1 MEKEFIDLFELQHR
15 LKQGV
20 ESLFPN
26 RIWVKA
32 EVSAVKARSGGH
44 CYMELSQSDQKGLIA
59 KSSAIIWSSKY
70 RFIAPY
76 FESVTGTPL
85 QEGLVILVQVQVN
98 FSELYGMSLIIDDI
112 NPEFSLGE
120 KEQERQRT
128 IQRLQ
133 SEGLMGLQKEL
144 ELPVLPCRLAV
155 ISAED
160 AAGYRDF
167 MRHIEENPYG
177 FKFEIVLFPAL
188 MQGVDCP
195 ASIIAALDAILYETQ
210 GNALDCC
217 AGKFATQGNAL
228 ECREGEFNVQGNA
241 LDCCA
246 GRFAVRTGGAE
257 SGAGEFA
264 MQGGGAECVAWQRCR
279 GYDAVLILR
288 GGGAKLDLACFDDY
302 NLAAVIA
309 QYPLPVLT
317 AIGHDQDYH
326 VCDMVAHEFLKTPT
340 ALADYIIDIYAREDE
355 RISSFESRI
364 RLALSNRL
372 YREEALLDSLSA
384 RIKGG
389 FSLKITKEEA
399 LLESLAAR
407 IKGGFSLKIAAM
419 ESALQVLQT
428 RIQAADPRKIL
439 DRGYALAVDE
449 NGVVLKSVAGRQVGD
464 KVSVM
469 FADGIL
475 HAEVV
480 SVAPSAKP

>member
-1 MEKEFIDLFELQHR
+1 MAIMEKEFVDLLELQHR

-26 RIWVKA
+26 RIWVRS

-44 CYMELSQSDQKGLIA
+44 CYLELSQSNQKGLVA

-85 QEGLVILVQVQVN
+85 QEGLVILVKVQVN
-98 FSELYGMSLIIDDI
+98 YSELYGMSLIIDDI

-133 SEGLMGLQKEL
+133 EEGLMDLQKEL
-144 ELPVLPCRLAV
+144 ELPLLPYRLAV

-177 FKFEIVLFPAL
+177 FKFETVLFPAL
-188 MQGVDCP
+188 MQGADCP
-195 ASIIAALDAILYETQ
+195 SSIIAALDAV
-210 GNALDCC
+210 LDDM
-217 AGKFATQGNAL
+217 Q
-228 ECREGEFNVQGNA
+228 EGAKMDRAVQQY
-241 LDCCA
+241 
-246 GRFAVRTGGAE
+246 V
-257 SGAGEFA
+257 
-264 MQGGGAECVAWQRCR
+264 

-302 NLAAVIA
+302 ELAAVIA

-317 AIGHDQDYH
+317 AIGHDQDFH
-326 VCDMVAHEFLKTPT
+326 VCDMVAHEYLKTPT
-340 ALADYIIDIYAREDE
+340 ALADYIVDIYAREDE
-355 RISSFESRI
+355 RISSFETRI

-372 YREEALLDSLSA
+372 YREEALLDSL
-384 RIKGG
+384 
-389 FSLKITKEEA
+389 
-399 LLESLAAR
+399 AAR
-407 IKGGFSLKIAAM
+407 IKGGFTLKISAM

-428 RIQAADPRKIL
+428 RIQAADPRRIL
-439 DRGYALAVDE
+439 DRGYALALDG
-449 NGVVLKSVAGRQVGD
+449 NGVVLKGAAGRQVGD

-469 FADGIL
+469 FADGTI
-475 HAEVV
+475 HAEVI
-480 SVAPSAKP
+480 SVVPDTVARKGHL

>member
-1 MEKEFIDLFELQHR
+1 MAIMEKEFVDLLELQHR

-26 RIWVKA
+26 RIWVRA

-44 CYMELSQSDQKGLIA
+44 CYLELSQSNQKGLVA

-85 QEGLVILVQVQVN
+85 KEGLVILVQVQVN

-133 SEGLMGLQKEL
+133 EEGLMDLQKEL
-144 ELPVLPCRLAV
+144 ELPLLPYRLAV

-177 FKFEIVLFPAL
+177 FKVEPVLFPAL
-188 MQGVDCP
+188 MQGADCP
-195 ASIIAALDAILYETQ
+195 SSIISALDAVLDGMQECAAGSQ
-210 GNALDCC
+210 GC
-217 AGKFATQGNAL
+217 
-228 ECREGEFNVQGNA
+228 
-241 LDCCA
+241 
-246 GRFAVRTGGAE
+246 
-257 SGAGEFA
+257 
-264 MQGGGAECVAWQRCR
+264 

-302 NLAAVIA
+302 ELAAVIA
-309 QYPLPVLT
+309 QYPIPVLT
-317 AIGHDQDYH
+317 AIGHDQDFH
-326 VCDMVAHEFLKTPT
+326 VCDMVAHEYLKTPT
-340 ALADYIIDIYAREDE
+340 ALADYIVDIYAREDE
-355 RISSFESRI
+355 RVSSFETRI

-372 YREEALLDSLSA
+372 YREEALLDSL
-384 RIKGG
+384 
-389 FSLKITKEEA
+389 
-399 LLESLAAR
+399 AAR
-407 IKGGFSLKIAAM
+407 IRGGFALKISAM

-428 RIQAADPRKIL
+428 RIQAADPRRIF
-439 DRGYALAVDE
+439 DRGYALALDG
-449 NGVVLKSVAGRQVGD
+449 NGVVLKGAAGRQVGD

-469 FADGIL
+469 FADGTL

-480 SVAPSAKP
+480 SVVPDTVARKGHL